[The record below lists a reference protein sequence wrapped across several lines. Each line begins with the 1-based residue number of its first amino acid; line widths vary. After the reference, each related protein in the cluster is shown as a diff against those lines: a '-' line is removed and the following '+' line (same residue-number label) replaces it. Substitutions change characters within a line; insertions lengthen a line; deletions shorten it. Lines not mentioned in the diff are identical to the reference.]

1 MATHTIRYYIRA
13 RSEDGPQ
20 FWDGRNS
27 WDSSR
32 KGAHEYE
39 TFEEAAA
46 DAARL
51 NVHVIG
57 TYPDHRSCWCGRRG
71 PARVHSI
78 AKGA

>member
-1 MATHTIRYYIRA
+1 MQPTHTIRYYIRA

-32 KGAHEYE
+32 KGAHEYD
-39 TFEEAAA
+39 TFAEAAA

-51 NVHVIG
+51 NVH
-57 TYPDHRSCWCGRRG
+57 TPDHSTCTCWCGRRG